1 MFTVFTTLLNL
12 APADTESLEGSC
24 TRPGQA
30 EPPGVYDA
38 ARHRPGMTRS
48 AECVLHVTFGYIA
61 DFWPRF
67 LSTVRNLSY
76 YFSIYCIVFSISLF
90 STFLVQIV
98 L

>member
-61 DFWPRF
+61 DFWPIGF
-67 LSTVRNLSY
+67 YQEYQLSG
-76 YFSIYCIVFSISLF
+76 
-90 STFLVQIV
+90 TFLITLVSIV
-98 L
+98 LYFL